1 MYCACTMHVHERRGT
16 DESYDNFQRNRTEVF
31 SSWFPLSSEG
41 EKNVKHERQRLL
53 WQAIAVPIIDS
64 LGSHSAVNQ
73 WHFCSCA
80 NLRKR
85 SPSVN
90 APRAPEPEAPF
101 RFLTLRL
108 YFFTFRF
115 FRTVYSLSLTFST
128 LRLVTSR
135 VICQGYKINWQVN
148 TRALACTLKQ
158 LHLQQS

>member
-1 MYCACTMHVHERRGT
+1 MHVYI

-31 SSWFPLSSEG
+31 SSWFPLSFEG
-41 EKNVKHERQRLL
+41 EKKTWRHERQQLL
-53 WQAIAVPIIDS
+53 WQAIVIPIIDS

-90 APRAPEPEAPF
+90 APRAPKPEASSVASLLAF
-101 RFLTLRL
+101 I
-108 YFFTFRF
+108 FFTFRF
-115 FRTVYSLSLTFST
+115 FHVYSLVYSLSLTFST

-135 VICQGYKINWQVN
+135 VICQGYKINWKVN
-148 TRALACTLKQ
+148 TRVHIKTVT
-158 LHLQQS
+158 STTS